1 MDVVRRLEAAER
13 FLDSQATILD
23 ATAFQESAHAIETT
37 VIATIHG
44 MALCPDDAI
53 AINDKVAAMQG
64 PCVALC
70 AMCRAC

>member
-1 MDVVRRLEAAER
+1 MFVVFVGCCDPE
-13 FLDSQATILD
+13 
-23 ATAFQESAHAIETT
+23 ESANAIETT
-37 VIATIHG
+37 VVATIQG

-53 AINDKVAAMQG
+53 AINAKLAALRD